1 MYGGKL
7 YRPTPSPVPRTR
19 HTASAGTPR
28 VPFPAGKVHQAHLC
42 SRWTE
47 KKKVGQ
53 LIGKEHTNT
62 TLKFVQPGWIE
73 VQERTPSFGWASRE
87 KKHHKQDNK
96 TAEPQNPHDH
106 INAKEP
112 QKSTGKAFLQRS
124 DYRFTHSHNG
134 STTLEES
141 SEKTQSRRDLTIDS
155 HTRKTAA
162 QGAVLE
168 AI

>member
-1 MYGGKL
+1 MAHCI
-7 YRPTPSPVPRTR
+7 SR
-19 HTASAGTPR
+19 HTTHPFPCRQGPSGTPVQSLNR
-28 VPFPAGKVHQAHLC
+28 
-42 SRWTE
+42 
-47 KKKVGQ
+47 KKNVGQ

-73 VQERTPSFGWASRE
+73 VQERTPSFGWAPFITESRE

-112 QKSTGKAFLQRS
+112 QKSTGKAFLERP
-124 DYRFTHSHNG
+124 DYRFTQSHNG

-141 SEKTQSRRDLTIDS
+141 SKKTQSRRDLTIDS
-155 HTRKTAA
+155 HTRTTAA